1 MYSSQSS
8 WLLFQTGGFLC
19 LWLPAAWSLL
29 CSQRTYECLLCFSQ
43 LAGRSGSRPPTACS
57 CCCEYKVQSDSIHHR
72 LSLRLVF
79 SRNIRVWTK
88 KDEAAANSLI
98 TPETLW
104 ALNTSVYS
112 LNKCLLAAR
121 CGCMLM
127 DDRTAFSSKKTKH
140 ILLVKFEYWLNR
152 TNVRLWMQMRKLI
165 CCKNMP
171 DMIIDINEI
180 RDDAAVNG
188 LKWNVSASYQYLSTE
203 SNRITDKIPSQCF
216 LTYSRCLGVNIHLV
230 PVSNESSHPNT
241 VLATTVCENTM
252 SCLKVETLTTDKGCD
267 RDTLVMKHCPDDTL
281 VITLIWYPHKSL
293 PLHPAPSCCPLL
305 PFNLFN
311 WLLGVNCSA

>member
-1 MYSSQSS
+1 
-8 WLLFQTGGFLC
+8 
-19 LWLPAAWSLL
+19 
-29 CSQRTYECLLCFSQ
+29 
-43 LAGRSGSRPPTACS
+43 
-57 CCCEYKVQSDSIHHR
+57 
-72 LSLRLVF
+72 
-79 SRNIRVWTK
+79 
-88 KDEAAANSLI
+88 
-98 TPETLW
+98 
-104 ALNTSVYS
+104 
-112 LNKCLLAAR
+112 
-121 CGCMLM
+121 MLM

-188 LKWNVSASYQYLSTE
+188 LKWNVSASYQYSSTE